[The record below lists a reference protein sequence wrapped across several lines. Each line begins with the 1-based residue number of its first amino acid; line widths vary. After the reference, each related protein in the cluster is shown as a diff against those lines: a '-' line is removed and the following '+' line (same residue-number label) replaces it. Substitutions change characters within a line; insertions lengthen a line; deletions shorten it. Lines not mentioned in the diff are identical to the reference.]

1 MVFGARGGLAIC
13 RTNQIAAQ
21 LAPQLA
27 ASPSLAPEVDADE
40 DQAAATQKHI
50 ARPAEEVAKRLNRV
64 SSAAGA
70 GICADAGSVDAGPR
84 PLSRVRRDA
93 RHVRHG

>member
-27 ASPSLAPEVDADE
+27 ASPNLAPEVDADE

-50 ARPAEEVAKRLNRV
+50 ARLAEEVAKRLNQV
-64 SSAAGA
+64 SSAA
-70 GICADAGSVDAGPR
+70 VW
-84 PLSRVRRDA
+84 RRA
-93 RHVRHG
+93 E